1 VRRRTGLGGFGGGV
15 RRWWVGLSLLAGVV
29 LLTVAVF
36 GLSRDRPTPSSF
48 GAAPPSAA
56 PPSAAPPSAAPP
68 SAAPPS
74 AAPPSAAPPSA
85 APPSAAPPSAAPDS
99 APVGAV
105 VRPPGGGSPARAA
118 AVALPAAAPA
128 ARPARELAVPV
139 RLGLPSLRVH
149 AAVQGVVTTGGVL
162 GVPDDPARVG
172 WWTGSVQPGSAAGS
186 TVLDGHVDSAV
197 SGAGALFGLAGL
209 NAGDRV
215 SVTDA
220 RGRDW
225 TYRVYA
231 RQVYR
236 KHQGLPAALFATTG
250 PARLVLITCG
260 GPFNAA
266 TRSYQDNIVV
276 FAATQP

>member
-1 VRRRTGLGGFGGGV
+1 VQWRTGLGGLGGGV
-15 RRWWVGLSLLAGVV
+15 RRWWAGLSLLAGVV
-29 LLTVAVF
+29 LLAVAVL

-48 GAAPPSAA
+48 GAAPLSAAPLSAA
-56 PPSAAPPSAAPP
+56 PPGVG
-68 SAAPPS
+68 
-74 AAPPSAAPPSA
+74 
-85 APPSAAPPSAAPDS
+85 PDS

-105 VRPPGGGSPARAA
+105 VRPPAGGGPAQAT
-118 AVALPAAAPA
+118 AVALPAAPA
-128 ARPARELAVPV
+128 ARPAGELAVPV

-197 SGAGALFGLAGL
+197 SGAGALFGLAQL

-236 KHQGLPAALFATTG
+236 KHQGLPAALFSTTG

-266 TRSYQDNIVV
+266 ARSYQDNIVV

>member
-1 VRRRTGLGGFGGGV
+1 VQRRTGLGGLGGGV
-15 RRWWVGLSLLAGVV
+15 RRWWVALSLLAGVV
-29 LLTVAVF
+29 LLAAAVL

-48 GAAPPSAA
+48 GAAPLSTAPLSTAPSGAGPDAA
-56 PPSAAPPSAAPP
+56 PAR
-68 SAAPPS
+68 
-74 AAPPSAAPPSA
+74 
-85 APPSAAPPSAAPDS
+85 
-99 APVGAV
+99 VV
-105 VRPPGGGSPARAA
+105 VRPPGGGSPAQAA
-118 AVALPAAAPA
+118 AVVALPPAPA
-128 ARPARELAVPV
+128 ARPAGELAVPV

-197 SGAGALFGLAGL
+197 SGAGALFGLAEL

-236 KHQGLPAALFATTG
+236 KHQGLPAALFSTTG

-260 GPFNAA
+260 GPFNTAA
-266 TRSYQDNIVV
+266 RSYQDNIVV

>member
-1 VRRRTGLGGFGGGV
+1 MQWRTGLGGFGGGV
-15 RRWWVGLSLLAGVV
+15 RRWWAGLSLLAGVV
-29 LLTVAVF
+29 LLAVAVF
-36 GLSRDRPTPSSF
+36 GLSRDRSTPSSF
-48 GAAPPSAA
+48 GAAPLSAA
-56 PPSAAPPSAAPP
+56 PLTAVPSGAAPTP
-68 SAAPPS
+68 
-74 AAPPSAAPPSA
+74 
-85 APPSAAPPSAAPDS
+85 
-99 APVGAV
+99 APVGPV
-105 VRPPGGGSPARAA
+105 VRPPAGGSPARGA

-128 ARPARELAVPV
+128 ARPAGELAVPV

-260 GPFNAA
+260 GLFNAA
-266 TRSYQDNIVV
+266 ARSYQDNIVV

>member
-1 VRRRTGLGGFGGGV
+1 VQWRTGLGGLGGGV
-15 RRWWVGLSLLAGVV
+15 RRWWVALSLLVGVV
-29 LLTVAVF
+29 LLAAAVL

-48 GAAPPSAA
+48 GAAPLSAAPLSAAPLSAA
-56 PPSAAPPSAAPP
+56 PPGAG
-68 SAAPPS
+68 
-74 AAPPSAAPPSA
+74 
-85 APPSAAPPSAAPDS
+85 PDS
-99 APVGAV
+99 APGRAV
-105 VRPPGGGSPARAA
+105 VRPPGGGSPARGT
-118 AVALPAAAPA
+118 AVALPAGPA
-128 ARPARELAVPV
+128 ARSAGELAVPV
-139 RLGLPSLRVH
+139 RLGLPSVRVH

-172 WWTGSVQPGSAAGS
+172 WWTGSVQPGSAVGS
-186 TVLDGHVDSAV
+186 TVLDGHVDSAA
-197 SGAGALFGLAGL
+197 SGAGALFGLAQL

-236 KHQGLPAALFATTG
+236 KHQGLPAALFSTTG

-266 TRSYQDNIVV
+266 ARSYQDNIVV

>member
-1 VRRRTGLGGFGGGV
+1 VQWRTGLGGFGGGV
-15 RRWWVGLSLLAGVV
+15 RCWWVGLSLLAGVV
-29 LLTVAVF
+29 LLAAAVF

-48 GAAPPSAA
+48 GTAPLGAAPLGATPAGA
-56 PPSAAPPSAAPP
+56 GPAGAG
-68 SAAPPS
+68 
-74 AAPPSAAPPSA
+74 
-85 APPSAAPPSAAPDS
+85 PDS
-99 APVGAV
+99 APVPAV
-105 VRPPGGGSPARAA
+105 VRPPSEGSPARAA
-118 AVALPAAAPA
+118 VVALPPAPA
-128 ARPARELAVPV
+128 ARPVGELAVPV

-186 TVLDGHVDSAV
+186 TVLDGHVDAAV

-225 TYRVYA
+225 TYWVYA

-260 GPFNAA
+260 GLFNAA
-266 TRSYQDNIVV
+266 ARSYQDNIVV

>member
-1 VRRRTGLGGFGGGV
+1 V
-15 RRWWVGLSLLAGVV
+15 RRWWAGLSLLAGVV
-29 LLTVAVF
+29 LLAAAVL

-48 GAAPPSAA
+48 GAAPLVAPLSATPA
-56 PPSAAPPSAAPP
+56 GAG
-68 SAAPPS
+68 
-74 AAPPSAAPPSA
+74 
-85 APPSAAPPSAAPDS
+85 PDTG
-99 APVGAV
+99 PVRAV

-118 AVALPAAAPA
+118 AVALPAAPA
-128 ARPARELAVPV
+128 ARPAGELAVPV

-197 SGAGALFGLAGL
+197 SGAGALFGLAQL

-266 TRSYQDNIVV
+266 ARSYQDNIVV
-276 FAATQP
+276 LAATQP